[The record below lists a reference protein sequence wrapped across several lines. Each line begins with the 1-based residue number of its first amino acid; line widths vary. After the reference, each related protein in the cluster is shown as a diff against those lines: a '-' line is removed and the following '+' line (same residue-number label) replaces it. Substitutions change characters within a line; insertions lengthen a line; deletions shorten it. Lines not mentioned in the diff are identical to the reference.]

1 MDNICIYADSFHT
14 YVIALVVPN
23 PKAISTIAKSQGK
36 ANQTLEQLCR
46 DPEIVSVITKAIH
59 DHAKKAK
66 LNKMEIP
73 TKILVCAEEWSP
85 DSGLVTAAMKIR
97 RRNIQDFY
105 KMDINR
111 MYGIENNGQSKST

>member
-1 MDNICIYADSFHT
+1 M
-14 YVIALVVPN
+14 
-23 PKAISTIAKSQGK
+23 AKDLGK
-36 ANQTLEQLCR
+36 DKLTHEQLCR
-46 DPEIVSVITKAIH
+46 DPAVVAGIFKAIH

-73 TKILVCAEEWSP
+73 TKIQVCAEDWSP

-105 KMDINR
+105 KLDINR
-111 MYGIENNGQSKST
+111 MYGIENGVHSKST

>member
-1 MDNICIYADSFHT
+1 MIG
-14 YVIALVVPN
+14 LVTPN
-23 PKAISTIAKSQGK
+23 PKALSTLAKAQGK
-36 ANQTLEQLCR
+36 EKLSHEQLCR
-46 DPEIVSVITKAIH
+46 DPEIVAAISKAVA

-73 TKILVCAEEWSP
+73 TKIMVCAEEWSP

-105 KMDINR
+105 KLDINR
-111 MYGIENNGQSKST
+111 LYGIENGNGVHSKST